1 MKGQIKGGLKLT
13 AVLLVTA
20 ALGLAQTSMSAPAPY
35 GPASNAVGYG
45 QAPAQYAQ
53 PPAQGQGVPGTI
65 NYVEG
70 QAMLNGQPLA
80 PGAAGYTVVQPNQAI
95 DTQAGYVE
103 VLLTP
108 GAFLRIGHNS
118 EVVMQSLGL
127 ANLQLQVVHGSA
139 MVEVADLVK
148 GTMMQVSI
156 NGAAS
161 QIEKPGLY
169 EFDAN
174 QQLVRVL
181 DGKAKVIEGSRVKTV
196 GKGDQL
202 VLTEAKPNSH
212 GFDKQV
218 AEADPLY
225 VWSRARS
232 EAEAQANVAV
242 ASNVEAYGG
251 WYGPGWYWDPFWSE
265 YAFLPGAGFLYS
277 PFGWGFYSP
286 GFVYAAPFYHG
297 FYGRGYYG
305 HGYYGHGYVGHRG
318 GVSASVHGFHG
329 GGFAGGGFHGGG
341 FAGGGFH
348 GGGGRR

>member
-1 MKGQIKGGLKLT
+1 M
-13 AVLLVTA
+13 AVLVMTA
-20 ALGLAQTSMSAPAPY
+20 ALGWAQAGMSAPVPY
-35 GPASNAVGYG
+35 GPGSNTVR
-45 QAPAQYAQ
+45 YAQ
-53 PPAQGQGVPGTI
+53 PPAQRQAVPGTI

-70 QAMLNGQPLA
+70 QATLNGQPLD
-80 PGAAGYTVVQPNQAI
+80 AATAGNTVAQPNDAI
-95 DTQAGYVE
+95 DTQAGFVE

-108 GAFLRIGHNS
+108 GAFLRVGHNS
-118 EVVMQSLGL
+118 EVVLPSLGL
-127 ANLQLQVVHGSA
+127 ANLQVQVVRGSA

-148 GTMMQVSI
+148 GATMQVAL
-156 NGAAS
+156 NGVTTT
-161 QIEKPGLY
+161 IEKSGLY

-181 DGKAKVIEGSRVKTV
+181 DGKAKVVEGSQVKTI
-196 GKGDQL
+196 GKGDQI
-202 VLTEAKPNSH
+202 VLNDAKLKSH

-232 EAEAQANVAV
+232 QAEAEANVAV
-242 ASNVEAYGG
+242 AQNVAVYGG
-251 WYGPGWYWDPFWSE
+251 WYGPGWYWDPFWAE

-286 GFVYAAPFYHG
+286 GFVYAAPFYRG

-305 HGYYGHGYVGHRG
+305 HVG
-318 GVSASVHGFHG
+318 GVATRVQGFHGGSVSGFHG
-329 GGFAGGGFHGGG
+329 GGFH
-341 FAGGGFH
+341 GGGFH

>member
-1 MKGQIKGGLKLT
+1 MKGQIKSGLKVT

-20 ALGLAQTSMSAPAPY
+20 ALGLAQASVSAPAPY
-35 GPASNAVGYG
+35 YGPGSNAAGYA
-45 QAPAQYAQ
+45 QAPSQK
-53 PPAQGQGVPGTI
+53 QGVPGTI

-70 QAMLNGQPLA
+70 QVMLNGQPLG
-80 PGAAGYTVVQPNQAI
+80 PGAAGYTVAQPNQPI
-95 DTQAGYVE
+95 DTQAGFVE

-127 ANLQLQVVHGSA
+127 ANLQLQVVRGSA

-148 GTMMQVSI
+148 GTVMQVSL
-156 NGAAS
+156 NGAAT

-169 EFDAN
+169 AFDAN

-181 DGKAKVIEGSRVKTV
+181 DGKAKVIEASRVKTI
-196 GKGDQL
+196 GKGDQI
-202 VLTEAKPNSH
+202 VLTNATLKSH
-212 GFDKQV
+212 GFDKQI

-225 VWSRARS
+225 VWSKARS
-232 EAEAQANVAV
+232 EAEAQANVTV
-242 ASNVEAYGG
+242 ASNVAAYGG
-251 WYGPGWYWDPFWSE
+251 WYGPGWYWDPFWAE

-297 FYGRGYYG
+297 FYGRGFYG
-305 HGYYGHGYVGHRG
+305 HGYYGRGRVG
-318 GVSASVHGFHG
+318 GVTASVHGY
-329 GGFAGGGFHGGG
+329 GGGFHGG
-341 FAGGGFH
+341 AGGFH

>member
-1 MKGQIKGGLKLT
+1 MKGQIKSGLKIA

-20 ALGLAQTSMSAPAPY
+20 TLGLSQASMSAPVSY
-35 GPASNAVGYG
+35 GPASNAVGNA
-45 QAPAQYAQ
+45 QAPAQKQA
-53 PPAQGQGVPGTI
+53 VPGTI

-70 QAMLNGQPLA
+70 QASLNGETLG
-80 PGAAGYTVVQPNQAI
+80 PGAAGYTVAQPGQAI
-95 DTQAGYVE
+95 DTQAGFVE

-118 EVVMQSLGL
+118 QVVMQSLGL
-127 ANLQLQVVHGSA
+127 ANVQVQVVRGSA

-148 GTMMQVSI
+148 GTIMQVSM
-156 NGAAS
+156 NGAMT
-161 QIEKPGLY
+161 QVEKHGLY

-181 DGKAKVIEGSRVKTV
+181 DGKAKLVAGSHVKNID
-196 GKGDQL
+196 KGDQV
-202 VLTEAKPNSH
+202 VLTNENLKSH

-218 AEADPLY
+218 AQADPLY
-225 VWSRARS
+225 VWSKARS

-242 ASNVEAYGG
+242 ASNVAVYGG
-251 WYGPGWYWDPFWSE
+251 WYGPGWYWDPFWAE

-286 GFVYAAPFYHG
+286 GFVYAAPLYRGFYGHA
-297 FYGRGYYG
+297 FYGRGFYG
-305 HGYYGHGYVGHRG
+305 HGHYGRLG
-318 GVSASVHGFHG
+318 GVSTAVNGFHG
-329 GGFAGGGFHGGG
+329 GFHAGVGGGFHGGV
-341 FAGGGFH
+341 AGGFH

>member
-1 MKGQIKGGLKLT
+1 MKGQIKSGLKVM
-13 AVLLVTA
+13 AVLLVTTA
-20 ALGLAQTSMSAPAPY
+20 FGFAQSSMSAPP
-35 GPASNAVGYG
+35 SYG
-45 QAPAQYAQ
+45 QTSNGLGYSQ
-53 PPAQGQGVPGTI
+53 PPAQTQGVPGTI

-70 QAMLNGQPLA
+70 QATLNGQPLG
-80 PGAAGYTVVQPNQAI
+80 PGTAGYTVAQAGQAI
-95 DTQAGYVE
+95 ETQAGFVE

-118 EVVMQSLGL
+118 DVVMQSLGL
-127 ANLQLQVVHGSA
+127 ANLQIQVVRGSA
-139 MVEVADLVK
+139 MIEAADLVR
-148 GTMMQVSI
+148 GTIMQVQM
-156 NGAAS
+156 NGATA
-161 QIEKPGLY
+161 QIEKRGLY

-181 DGKAKVIEGSRVKTV
+181 DGKAKVIEASRVKTV
-196 GKGDQL
+196 DKGDQV
-202 VLTEAKPNSH
+202 VLTNANLKSH

-225 VWSRARS
+225 VWSSARS

-242 ASNVEAYGG
+242 AKNVAVYGG
-251 WYGPGWYWDPFWSE
+251 WYGPGWYWDPFWAE

-305 HGYYGHGYVGHRG
+305 HGYYGHVG
-318 GVSASVHGFHG
+318 VTASVNGFHG
-329 GGFAGGGFHGGG
+329 GLA
-341 FAGGGFH
+341 GGFH